1 MSDNTPK
8 NIVAKEILLQ
18 QPACTLQLE
27 RDWSEEGKARH
38 SFRLYPVASGRAS
51 GAAVNLLSGDGHD
64 VPRREI
70 HYALYLFQ
78 RHGSQEQGRKR
89 VING

>member
-1 MSDNTPK
+1 MRDAQNSNLVT
-8 NIVAKEILLQ
+8 KEVLLQ

-27 RDWSEEGKARH
+27 REWNEQGAACHSFKLYPSSAGKAT
-38 SFRLYPVASGRAS
+38 
-51 GAAVNLLSGDGHD
+51 GAAISLLSGEGHD

-78 RHGSQEQGRKR
+78 RHGSGRQEKR